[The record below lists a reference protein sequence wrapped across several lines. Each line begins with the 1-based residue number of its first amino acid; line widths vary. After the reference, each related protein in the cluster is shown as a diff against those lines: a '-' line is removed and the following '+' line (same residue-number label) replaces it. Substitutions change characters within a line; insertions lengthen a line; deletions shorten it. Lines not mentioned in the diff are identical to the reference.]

1 MDMNQE
7 KSMVK
12 LNEGKIGMW
21 NKYRRDSKQTICII
35 GVLTLAAKLCLADG
49 HFSIEEEEELLKI
62 IPHEKDQ
69 KRILMRILEEA
80 AQDPHPITYHAERIK
95 KLMGEDHQ
103 DFLEFI
109 IAVLF
114 RLAHSDHIYHVEE
127 DQAIRD
133 VAKIFGLEKTYY
145 QIITETFKI
154 FFRRKQDA

>member
-1 MDMNQE
+1 MNQTNI
-7 KSMVK
+7 MVK
-12 LNEGKIGMW
+12 LNGGRNGMW
-21 NKYRRDSKQTICII
+21 DKYRRDSKQTICII
-35 GVLTLAAKLCLADG
+35 GVLTLATKLCLADG

-95 KLMGEDHQ
+95 KLIGEDHQ